1 MPQEQSCAGVMS
13 SINGNEDIY
22 IRMETKYLGRT
33 ALWVVLRLG
42 RMGGTFSSSS
52 RKCHRPIKA
61 PFLSF
66 SFFFFFC
73 DYGAKWTSPCQEVW
87 ISIFWSLPFRC
98 VRIWL
103 PEPSPKCTPGWALI
117 LRETFSLPLLFC
129 TPLCYCEVWSVYSDS
144 VVLLQDCVGEGRVL
158 SLDDRHL

>member
-13 SINGNEDIY
+13 SISRNEDIY

-42 RMGGTFSSSS
+42 RTGGTFSSSS

-66 SFFFFFC
+66 FVLFLWLWGQM
-73 DYGAKWTSPCQEVW
+73 DL
-87 ISIFWSLPFRC
+87 SLSRGMDQH
-98 VRIWL
+98 L
-103 PEPSPKCTPGWALI
+103 SKLA
-117 LRETFSLPLLFC
+117 FSLRPDM
-129 TPLCYCEVWSVYSDS
+129 TPRTLGEMYSGMGVHPSGDIFAPFAFLYTA
-144 VVLLQDCVGEGRVL
+144 VLLWGLECLLWFCGSSPRLRWRGPSFVPWWQA
-158 SLDDRHL
+158 SLM